1 MLYNKLIHTY
11 KTKKLKKT
19 ITLFLLTCFFTIQTI
34 SLNTI
39 NATPNISAQ
48 SAILIEAS
56 TGRIIYS
63 KNADEKNYPASTTK
77 IITLIVALE
86 NGNLEDIVTVS
97 QKAAFTEGSSLG
109 LDVDEKLPMIDLL
122 YGIMLLSGND
132 ASEAVAEHISGS
144 SEKFAELMNQ
154 KAKSLGIKNTHFA
167 NPHGLHNDNHY
178 TTATDLA
185 RITAYSY
192 KNPLFTHII
201 STIKRDM
208 PYRPKEGDREIYNKN
223 RLLYYYDGANG
234 VKTGYTDTAGHCL
247 VAGAKQNNLQ
257 LISVVFNSETVWE
270 DSEALLN
277 YGFQE
282 IKPYQIFKKEDT
294 VDEIKIFLGSSSN
307 VKVSTTKDIIIPTL
321 TENEKNEIS
330 IKKDLPSFMFGSV
343 KKGEKLGTLTI
354 TTKNKET
361 ITSDLISTEEVKSIF
376 SFGYISDIFSLAFS
390 KITRIFT

>member
-1 MLYNKLIHTY
+1 MLNNKLTNTY
-11 KTKKLKKT
+11 KLKNLKKT
-19 ITLFLLTCFFTIQTI
+19 ITLFLLICFFTIQTI
-34 SLNTI
+34 SINTI

-56 TGRIIYS
+56 TGRVIYS
-63 KNADEKNYPASTTK
+63 KNADKKNYPASTTK

-86 NGNLEDIVTVS
+86 NGNIEDTVTVS

-122 YGIMLLSGND
+122 YGIMLISGND
-132 ASEAVAEHISGS
+132 ASEAVAEHIGGS
-144 SEKFAELMNQ
+144 SEKFTELMNQ
-154 KAKSLGIKNTHFA
+154 KAKSIGVQNTHFV
-167 NPHGLHNDNHY
+167 NPHGLHNDDHY
-178 TTATDLA
+178 TTAYDLA

-223 RLLYYYDGANG
+223 NLLYYYTGANG

-257 LISVVFNSETVWE
+257 LISVVFNSETVWK
-270 DSEALLN
+270 DSEALLS

-282 IKPYQIFKKEDT
+282 IKPYQIFKKEDPIDQIT
-294 VDEIKIFLGSSSN
+294 VLLGSSSS
-307 VKVSTTKDIIIPTL
+307 VKVSTTKDIIIPIL
-321 TENEKNEIS
+321 NENEKNEIS
-330 IKKDLPSFMFGSV
+330 IKKDLPYFMFGSV

-354 TTKNKET
+354 TTKNNE
-361 ITSDLISTEEVKSIF
+361 ILTSDLIAAEEIKSIF
-376 SFGYISDIFSLAFS
+376 SFGYISQIISLAFN
-390 KITRIFT
+390 KITSFFT